1 MKKKKKQ
8 RSLFDE
14 DLKKVKLAKQGDP
27 LLKLHTINWEL
38 FRSRIEKH
46 TLNEDKGLG
55 GRPAYDRVLLF
66 KIIILQRFYNI
77 SDEQIEYQ
85 INDRLSF
92 MRFLG
97 LELCDDVPDAKTIWL
112 FKEKLAKAKVTEELF
127 NLFSQELEN
136 KNLIAHEGSIIDAS
150 FVEVPKQRNSRDEN
164 KDIKEGKTPEDWKKE
179 ENIHKLSQ
187 KDIDARWTK
196 KNNVSYYGYKTHV
209 KADSKSKLIT

>member
-8 RSLFDE
+8 RSFFDE
-14 DLKKVKLAKQGDP
+14 DFKKDKLTKQGDP
-27 LLKLHTINWEL
+27 LLRLHTIKWEL
-38 FRSRIEKH
+38 FRSIIEKH

-55 GRPAYDRVLLF
+55 GRPSYDRILLF

-112 FKEKLAKAKVTEELF
+112 FKEKLAKANVIEELF
-127 NLFSQELEN
+127 NLFFQELEN
-136 KNLIAHEGSIIDAS
+136 MNLIAHDGSIIDAS

-164 KDIKEGKTPEDWKKE
+164 KDIKDGKIPENWEKE
-179 ENIHKLSQ
+179 ENANKLSQ

-196 KNNVSYYGYKTHV
+196 ENNQRNP
-209 KADSKSKLIT
+209 